1 MEKQLDIT
9 SSYEHKVLESSTKS
23 QDLDSFNPIEPPPLD
38 WRSDSSSEACSLRDI
53 EEPGSSSMDAPI
65 EELPDYEVR
74 STSCTPTKVDHLTG
88 QEAEKPPKQEVE
100 GFTNQDTETQATKT
114 QRMDNLE
121 DLEKTRQRLTE
132 NSQHCDVDHACIQD
146 LLDQLQL
153 FHPTHSFKNP
163 DPEPEKSNVSADP
176 ANETLPSSCMVPD
189 LCAYPTCLE
198 ESPAS
203 GLLFTVS
210 NQKELLELLV
220 DPEPQEPQA
229 FQESQ
234 EDHPIC
240 TELRATESHAESN
253 IAQLPDCQTRYI
265 TRHNEADEMVSV
277 SYGTD
282 VWHSPFQDEFMIS
295 GCSEDEGMEQWQ
307 QSRCV
312 VSDESVSHGADV
324 APEGESQPMAEV
336 DLFISTQRIKVLSAD
351 TQEAMMDHSLQMI
364 SYIADIGDLVVLM
377 VRRKPADHKSAD
389 SASACSSSATKKCW
403 MICHVFSSED
413 AQIIAQAIGQA
424 FGVAY
429 QHFLQT
435 NELKSGDFQGEYCLG
450 SQELYNGDL
459 VHFSQSENIRE
470 VCIIKK
476 VGEILGI
483 AVVESGWGSI
493 LPTVV
498 VANLLHGGIAE
509 RSGELSIG
517 DRIMSVNGASLVG
530 LPITTCHSIIRDL
543 KNQSQVKL
551 SIVHC
556 PPVTMAIIKRP
567 NPKYQLGFSV
577 EDGIICSLMRGGI
590 AERGGIRVGH
600 RIIEINGQS
609 VVATPHEKI
618 IHILTN
624 AVGEVQLI
632 IELLWPLFLF
642 FILIAVRYSH
652 PPYKHS
658 QCHFP
663 NKALPSAGTLAW
675 VQGII
680 CNIKNPCFHY
690 PTPGETPGD
699 VGNFNNSILSRLV
712 MDGSII
718 LTKLGNQAT
727 LSALENLSL
736 AVQKLGQRQ
745 ETWPNLPVREYLRA
759 NETFSSFLRTNCS
772 LPPSAVDQLLKA
784 QLNLQVMSLARAGMR
799 LSDIVCNATL
809 LDRYLT
815 VEGNSS
821 FTELQQH
828 LCSVP
833 SDLLQQA
840 EQIFLSQL
848 NVSKIIT
855 RERLRANAAEVRRL
869 GLAVSAV
876 AQEFSSL
883 INDKSVLSSFTE
895 LNSALRL
902 ISPEHSSA
910 PPLEGF
916 QAFSKIMCGRAD
928 VGGEKIPSFNWYED
942 QDIKSFLGKDGTE
955 KDDLEDDNTT
965 TPFCKNMIQTL
976 ESNPLSR
983 IVWRGIKPL
992 LIGKLLYTPDT
1003 PATQRIMN
1011 EVNRTFQDFEVVAQM
1026 HAVWEEVGPKLKS
1039 FMESSVEIRILQD
1052 LLRRPEVAFLVNL
1065 QLTNT
1070 SWTASRIAHFLSM
1083 PDPETTGTKEALAT
1097 WLDVYQGFNSTI
1109 SLLSQLTKCF
1119 SLGKR
1124 MATEGIATEGQLV
1137 ERALELLEDRQ
1148 FWAGIVFLLPDNSSS
1163 DLPPHVKY
1171 KIRMD
1176 IDDVTRTNKI
1186 KDKFWDPGPAAEPFS
1201 DLRYIWGGFVYV
1213 QDLVER
1219 AITHVMS
1226 GKQPTTGIYVQQ
1238 MPYPCFVDDVFLRVL
1253 NRSLPLFMTLAWI
1266 YSVAMIIKGVVYEK
1280 EARLKETM
1288 KIMGLGSGTLWLSWF
1303 INSYLPFLF
1312 SSGLLITA
1320 LKLGD
1325 ILPYSDPAVI
1335 FFFLSAFAT
1344 ATIMLCFLIS
1354 TFFSRANLAAASGGL
1369 IYFSLYLPY
1378 VLCVAWREY
1387 LTSTHR
1393 ILASFISPVAFG
1405 FGCEYFSQYEEQGV
1419 GIQWFNLLSSPAEGD
1434 EYNFTTSI
1442 IMLYVDAFIY
1452 GVATWYI
1459 EAVFPGQYGIPRPWN
1474 FLFKLNYW
1482 GGLPLEVDMPIP
1494 PIPCDQPENHIEP
1507 DPSHLVLGVAIHDLV
1522 KIYKKKANPAVNH
1535 LSLKFYEGQITSFLG
1550 HNGAGK
1556 TTTMSILTGL
1566 FPPTAGTVYIKGKD
1580 IRTDMDIIRRHL
1592 GVCPQHNVLFPMLT
1606 VEEHAWFY
1614 GRLKG
1619 MSNAEVNKEMS
1630 SLLEDVGLLHK
1641 RHEQTKNLSG
1651 GMQRK
1656 LSVAIAFIGDSKVV
1670 VLDEPTAG
1678 VDPYSRRGIW
1688 DLLLKYRKGYRTIIL
1703 STHYMDEADLL
1714 GDRIAIISQGKL
1726 CCCGSPL
1733 FLKARLGTGY
1743 YLTVVKKA
1751 LQNLTPSSENAANFL
1766 ASTLKESDSSMSED
1780 TGLGNEI
1787 CGSDVSGL
1795 VTLAQH
1801 YIAKA
1806 KLVKDVGKEAVI
1818 NFPHAASEDGT
1829 LAFFLAEL
1837 EKRQTEF
1844 GIVSYGLS
1852 DTTLEEIFLKVAEE
1866 TGVDAEL
1873 EGGEGE
1879 QPAESNTD
1887 ATETDPLSSNL
1898 QSDMTL
1904 TGWRL
1909 TWQQLRALFIKRLTY
1924 ALRSRRGFI
1933 AQIVL
1938 PAVFVL
1944 VALLFSLI
1952 VPPFG
1957 KYPALEL
1964 QPWMY
1969 GEQYT
1974 FFSNDDPENPEIQN
1988 LLDALL
1994 DPPGFGTK
2002 CMESDID
2009 SQCENSKAETV
2020 FLRPQISYETWQLF
2034 NKGNWTDTHLSPDCE
2049 CSTENVRRMLP
2060 ECPVEAGGLPPPQ
2073 MKKQTGDL
2081 LQNLTGRNISDF
2093 LIKTYPKILKKSM
2106 KTKKWVNE
2114 FRYGG
2119 FSLGGKSTQTL
2130 TDIQELQ
2137 QSVMSIRTRYNLA
2150 KNSSLDQLLDRLPSL
2165 LTGISSKNNVKV
2177 WFNNKGWHAM
2187 VSFVN
2192 IMNNGLLRASLPP
2205 GADRRKHGIT
2215 AYNHPLNLTKE
2226 QLTELALMTTSV
2238 DVLVSICV
2246 IFAMSFV
2253 PASFVLFLI
2262 EERVSK
2268 SKHLQFVSGV
2278 KPILYWTA
2286 NFLWDMLNYTVPAT
2300 MVVFIFLSFQQQ
2312 SYVSEKNLPALVL
2325 LLLLYGWSITPLMYP
2340 ASFMFSV
2347 PSTAYVV
2354 LTSVNLFIGIN
2365 GSIAT
2370 FVLELF
2376 VDEHL
2381 NEVNRILKKV
2391 FLIFPHFC
2399 LGRGLIDM
2407 AKNQAMADA
2416 FQRLGNKHL
2425 LEPLSWDFVGKNLFA
2440 MAVEGVVFFI
2450 FTLLLQTC
2458 SELRLPP
2465 LGPDDEDVANERN
2478 RVQSNKTQG
2487 DILTIRDL
2495 SKVYKAG
2502 KRPAV
2507 NRLCLSIPRGECFGL
2522 LGVNGAGKTST
2533 FRMLTGDTPIT
2544 YGDAFLNNYSV
2555 LRDMDRVHQ
2564 LMGYCPQF
2572 DAISDLLTGREH
2584 LEFYARLRGVPE
2596 PYVAKVSQWGVKKLG
2611 LTQYAEQEAGGYS
2624 GGNKRK
2630 LSTAISLIGAPP
2642 VVFLDE
2648 PTTGMDPK
2656 AKRFLWN
2663 CILSIIKE
2671 GRAVVLTSHSME
2683 ECEALC
2689 TRMAIM
2695 VNGRFQCL
2703 GSVQHLKNRFG
2714 DGYTIILRLSAPSPD
2729 PCPVDAHIQSCLPG
2743 VKLKERHHNVL
2754 QYQLPSHACSL
2765 ARVFDI
2771 LSNSNEELGIAEY
2784 SVSQTTLD
2792 QVRAQQKD
2800 GRMHLFTNKAKCKM
2814 FLRPQV
2820 FVNFAKEQIDD
2831 DDDEDGQLKEVVG
2844 SDAVQ
2849 SSQTVCPLV
2858 SPVKPRRSVSQ
2869 VIAAQ
2874 KPQRLSCFKSS
2885 QPGAA
2890 GSKTTE
2896 SKCSK
2901 TTQPQQIQMQP
2912 LVDFSANGLTFQ
2924 EEEKSKDL
2932 NKLFVVKT

>member
-1 MEKQLDIT
+1 MALGTQL
-9 SSYEHKVLESSTKS
+9 
-23 QDLDSFNPIEPPPLD
+23 
-38 WRSDSSSEACSLRDI
+38 
-53 EEPGSSSMDAPI
+53 
-65 EELPDYEVR
+65 
-74 STSCTPTKVDHLTG
+74 
-88 QEAEKPPKQEVE
+88 
-100 GFTNQDTETQATKT
+100 
-114 QRMDNLE
+114 
-121 DLEKTRQRLTE
+121 
-132 NSQHCDVDHACIQD
+132 
-146 LLDQLQL
+146 LLLL
-153 FHPTHSFKNP
+153 WKN
-163 DPEPEKSNVSADP
+163 VI
-176 ANETLPSSCMVPD
+176 
-189 LCAYPTCLE
+189 Y
-198 ESPAS
+198 
-203 GLLFTVS
+203 
-210 NQKELLELLV
+210 
-220 DPEPQEPQA
+220 
-229 FQESQ
+229 
-234 EDHPIC
+234 
-240 TELRATESHAESN
+240 
-253 IAQLPDCQTRYI
+253 
-265 TRHNEADEMVSV
+265 
-277 SYGTD
+277 
-282 VWHSPFQDEFMIS
+282 
-295 GCSEDEGMEQWQ
+295 
-307 QSRCV
+307 
-312 VSDESVSHGADV
+312 
-324 APEGESQPMAEV
+324 
-336 DLFISTQRIKVLSAD
+336 
-351 TQEAMMDHSLQMI
+351 
-364 SYIADIGDLVVLM
+364 
-377 VRRKPADHKSAD
+377 RRR
-389 SASACSSSATKKCW
+389 
-403 MICHVFSSED
+403 
-413 AQIIAQAIGQA
+413 
-424 FGVAY
+424 
-429 QHFLQT
+429 
-435 NELKSGDFQGEYCLG
+435 N
-450 SQELYNGDL
+450 
-459 VHFSQSENIRE
+459 
-470 VCIIKK
+470 
-476 VGEILGI
+476 
-483 AVVESGWGSI
+483 
-493 LPTVV
+493 
-498 VANLLHGGIAE
+498 
-509 RSGELSIG
+509 
-517 DRIMSVNGASLVG
+517 
-530 LPITTCHSIIRDL
+530 
-543 KNQSQVKL
+543 
-551 SIVHC
+551 
-556 PPVTMAIIKRP
+556 
-567 NPKYQLGFSV
+567 
-577 EDGIICSLMRGGI
+577 
-590 AERGGIRVGH
+590 
-600 RIIEINGQS
+600 
-609 VVATPHEKI
+609 KI
-618 IHILTN
+618 
-624 AVGEVQLI
+624 QLI

-642 FILIAVRYSH
+642 LILIAVRHSH
-652 PPYKHS
+652 PPYKQS

-680 CNIKNPCFHY
+680 CNIQNPCFHY
-690 PTPGETPGD
+690 PTPGETPGE
-699 VGNFNNSILSRLV
+699 VGNFDNSILSRLFV
-712 MDGSII
+712 DGRTV
-718 LTKLGNQAT
+718 LANLGNQTT

-736 AVQKLGQRQ
+736 AVRRLVQRQ
-745 ETWPNLPVREYLRA
+745 EAWPNLPVGEYLKA

-772 LPPSAVDQLLKA
+772 LPSSTVDQLLKA
-784 QLNLQVMSLARAGMR
+784 QLSLQVSLAGPGMR

-809 LDRYLT
+809 LDSYLT

-821 FTELQQH
+821 FTELQQN
-828 LCSVP
+828 LCAVP

-848 NVSKIIT
+848 NLSKIIT
-855 RERLRANAAEVRRL
+855 RERLRSNAAEVRQLSRT
-869 GLAVSAV
+869 VSSV
-876 AQEFSSL
+876 ARDFSSL
-883 INDKSVLSSFTE
+883 LNDMSALSSFTE
-895 LNSALRL
+895 LNAELRL
-902 ISPEHSSA
+902 ISPENGSTQPRES
-910 PPLEGF
+910 F
-916 QAFSKIMCGRAD
+916 RAFSRIVCGHPE

-955 KDDLEDDNTT
+955 EDDLENNNTT
-965 TPFCKNMIQTL
+965 TPFCKNLIQTL

-992 LIGKLLYTPDT
+992 FIGKLLYTPDT
-1003 PATQRIMN
+1003 PVTQRIMN
-1011 EVNRTFQDFEVVAQM
+1011 EMNRTFQDFEIVAQI
-1026 HAVWEEVGPKLKS
+1026 HDAWEEVGPRLKS
-1039 FMESSVEIRILQD
+1039 FMESSVEIRMLQD
-1052 LLRRPEVAFLVNL
+1052 LLKRPEVAVMVNL
-1065 QLTNT
+1065 QLENT
-1070 SWTASRIAHFLSM
+1070 SWTASRIAHFLST
-1083 PDPETTGTKEALAT
+1083 PNPNTAAKEGAPAT
-1097 WLDVYQGFNSTI
+1097 WLDLYQDFNSTI

-1119 SLGKR
+1119 SLNKL
-1124 MATEGIATEGQLV
+1124 EGMATEGQLV

-1148 FWAGIVFLLPDNSSS
+1148 FWAGIVFLLPDPSSTE
-1163 DLPPHVKY
+1163 LPPHVKY

-1219 AITHVMS
+1219 AITRVLS

-1303 INSYLPFLF
+1303 ISSYLPFLF

-1335 FFFLSAFAT
+1335 FFFLAAFAT

-1354 TFFSRANLAAASGGL
+1354 TFFSRANLAAACGGL

-1393 ILASFISPVAFG
+1393 ILASFLSPVAFG

-1419 GIQWFNLLSSPAEGD
+1419 GIQWYNLLSSPAEGD
-1434 EYNFTTSI
+1434 KYNFTTSI

-1474 FLFKLNYW
+1474 FLFQLNYW
-1482 GGLPLEVDMPIP
+1482 GGVPLEADIPIP
-1494 PIPCDQPENHIEP
+1494 PAPCDQPDNQIEP
-1507 DPSHLVLGVAIHDLV
+1507 EPSHLVLGVAIHDLV
-1522 KIYKKKANPAVNH
+1522 KIYKKGAKLAVNH

-1566 FPPTAGTVYIKGKD
+1566 FPPTAGTVYIKGRD
-1580 IRTDMDIIRRHL
+1580 IRTDMDIIRRTL
-1592 GVCPQHNVLFPMLT
+1592 GVCPQHNVLFPKLT

-1619 MSNAEVNKEMS
+1619 MSSAEVNEEMA

-1656 LSVAIAFIGDSKVV
+1656 LSVAIAFIGGSKVV

-1688 DLLLKYRKGYRTIIL
+1688 DLLLKYRKDRTIIL

-1733 FLKARLGTGY
+1733 FLKAHLGTGY
-1743 YLTVVKKA
+1743 YLTVVKKE
-1751 LQNLTPSSENAANFL
+1751 LQSLTPSSTSGANL
-1766 ASTLKESDSSMSED
+1766 SASTLMKESDSSVSDD

-1795 VTLAQH
+1795 VALAQH
-1801 YIAKA
+1801 YIARA
-1806 KLVKDVGKEAVI
+1806 RLVEDVGREAVI

-1829 LAFFLAEL
+1829 LALFLAEL
-1837 EKRQTEF
+1837 EKRQSEL
-1844 GIVSYGLS
+1844 GIISYGLS

-1866 TGVDAEL
+1866 TGVDADPER
-1873 EGGEGE
+1873 GGEE
-1879 QPAESNTD
+1879 EPPEDRDTERNQHYTTD
-1887 ATETDPLSSNL
+1887 ANETDPLSNNV
-1898 QSDMTL
+1898 QGGMTL

-1909 TWQQLRALFIKRLTY
+1909 TWQQLRALFTKRLKY

-1957 KYPALEL
+1957 KYPPLEL

-1974 FFSNDDPENPEIQN
+1974 FFSNDAPENLEIQN
-1988 LLDALL
+1988 LLQALL

-2002 CMESDID
+2002 CMETDMEP
-2009 SQCENSKAETV
+2009 QCEDSEAGTV
-2020 FLRPQISYETWQLF
+2020 FLRPQISYSTWQFF
-2034 NKGNWTDTHLSPDCE
+2034 NNGNWTDVHPSPECE
-2049 CSTENVRRMLP
+2049 CSTEDVRRMLP
-2060 ECPVEAGGLPPPQ
+2060 ECPVGAGGLPPPQ
-2073 MKKQTGDL
+2073 IKRQTGDL
-2081 LQNLTGRNISDF
+2081 LQNLTGRNISDY
-2093 LIKTYPKILKKSM
+2093 LIKTYPQILKKSM

-2119 FSLGGKSTQTL
+2119 FSLGSKSSQSQTDVQQL
-2130 TDIQELQ
+2130 E
-2137 QSVMSIRTRYNLA
+2137 QSVMSIRTRYKIA
-2150 KNSSLDQLLDRLPSL
+2150 QNSSLDQLLDRLPNL
-2165 LTGISSKNNVKV
+2165 LTGINSTNNVKV

-2205 GADRRKHGIT
+2205 GPDRRKHGIT

-2286 NFLWDMLNYTVPAT
+2286 NFVWDMLNYTVPAT
-2300 MVVFIFLSFQQQ
+2300 MVVFIFISFQQQ

-2325 LLLLYGWSITPLMYP
+2325 LLLFYGWSITPLMYP
-2340 ASFMFSV
+2340 ASFLFSV

-2354 LTSVNLFIGIN
+2354 LTSINLFIGIN

-2416 FQRLGNKHL
+2416 FQRLGNKQT
-2425 LEPLSWDFVGKNLFA
+2425 LEPLAWDFVGKNLFA

-2450 FTLLLQTC
+2450 FTVLLQYKFFIHFRLW
-2458 SELRLPP
+2458 SDPILPP
-2465 LGPDDEDVANERN
+2465 LGPEDEDVANERE
-2478 RVQSNKTQG
+2478 RVKSNKPQD
-2487 DILTIRDL
+2487 DILTVRDL

-2507 NRLCLSIPRGECFGL
+2507 NQLCLGIPRGECFGL

-2533 FRMLTGDTPIT
+2533 FRMLTGDTTIT
-2544 YGDAFLNNYSV
+2544 YGDAYLNSYSV
-2555 LRDMDRVHQ
+2555 LNDMDRVHQ

-2572 DAISDLLTGREH
+2572 DAINDLLTGREH

-2611 LTQYAEQEAGGYS
+2611 LTQYADQEAGGYS

-2663 CILSIIKE
+2663 CILSVIKE

-2703 GSVQHLKNRFG
+2703 GSVQHLKNKFG
-2714 DGYTIILRLSAPSPD
+2714 DGYTIILRLFAPSLD
-2729 PCPVDAHIQSCLPG
+2729 PCPIDTYIQKCFPG
-2743 VKLKERHHNVL
+2743 VELKERHHNVL
-2754 QYQLPSHACSL
+2754 QYQLPTHACSL
-2765 ARVFDI
+2765 AHVFDI
-2771 LSNSNEELGIAEY
+2771 LSNNSEELGIAEY

-2792 QVRAQQKD
+2792 QV
-2800 GRMHLFTNKAKCKM
+2800 
-2814 FLRPQV
+2814 
-2820 FVNFAKEQIDD
+2820 FVNFAKEQMDD
-2831 DDDEDGQLKEVVG
+2831 DDRLREVAVNNG
-2844 SDAVQ
+2844 SDAAQ
-2849 SSQTVCPLV
+2849 SHTSQHSSQTLSPLLTT
-2858 SPVKPRRSVSQ
+2858 SFKPKRSVSQ
-2869 VIAAQ
+2869 VMAAQ
-2874 KPQRLSCFKSS
+2874 SPHPLSSSRSS

-2890 GSKTTE
+2890 GSKTKE
-2896 SKCSK
+2896 RKCSETK
-2901 TTQPQQIQMQP
+2901 QPQQIQMQP
-2912 LVDFSANGLTFQ
+2912 LMDFPANGIKCT
-2924 EEEKSKDL
+2924 EEEKSQSKDIT
-2932 NKLFVVKT
+2932 KLFVVKT